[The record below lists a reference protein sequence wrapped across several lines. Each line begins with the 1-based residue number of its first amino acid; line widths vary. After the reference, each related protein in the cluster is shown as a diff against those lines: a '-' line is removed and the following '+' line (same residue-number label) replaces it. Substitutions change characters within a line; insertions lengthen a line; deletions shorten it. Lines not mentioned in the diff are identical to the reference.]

1 MTNDKWQIGGSF
13 MAQKPSDRNTK
24 AQILE
29 AYDELLEEKKAVES
43 QLKQLQKEKKDKPAV
58 VSTNNINPPVAAM
71 KQPSVVSGKM
81 TYAIDSLVKLQ
92 AGFGSAVSELSEQLT
107 SEAAK
112 LEALR
117 NSVEEETQQLEELH
131 NLEELDEDTLS
142 SLIQSYEEN
151 SKAFEEE
158 TSQRRE
164 TLEQEIQDLRNA
176 WEKEQE
182 EHKRSIQERNE
193 QQSKTEKRDAEEY
206 EYNLTLRRS
215 IDDDQYEQ
223 QQKSLYKNLEETKE
237 EQEKQWTER
246 EKAIAE
252 REQKFEEVKAKVEAF
267 EKEKE
272 AAIKKAKEEGKG
284 IANHQV
290 KVQTDLQSK
299 EIEGNKRIYELRIQ
313 SLEQTIQNQEAR
325 IQNLSKQLDA
335 ALKQVQDLAVKAIE
349 GASNVSSYQAFK
361 EIAMEQAKGQTKS
374 K

>member
-1 MTNDKWQIGGSF
+1 

-29 AYDELLEEKKAVES
+29 AYDKLLEEKKAVES
-43 QLKQLQKEKKDKPAV
+43 QFKQLQKEKKDKPAV
-58 VSTNNINPPVAAM
+58 VSTNNINPPVAVM
-71 KQPSVVSGKM
+71 NQPSVVSGKM
-81 TYAIDSLVKLQ
+81 TYAIDSLIKLQ

-117 NSVEEETQQLEELH
+117 NSVEEETQQLKELH

-142 SLIQSYEEN
+142 SLIQTYEEN

-193 QQSKTEKRDAEEY
+193 QHSKTEKRDAEEY
-206 EYNLTLRRS
+206 EYDLTLRRS

-223 QQKSLYKNLEETKE
+223 QQKSLYKQLEETKE
-237 EQEKQWTER
+237 EQEKQWSER

-290 KVQTDLQSK
+290 KVQADLQSK

-361 EIAMEQAKGQTKS
+361 EIAMEQAKAQTKS